1 MFVYRKQLKDL
12 IQHENHNNPIVSVYI
27 NLTPPRK
34 YTAELN
40 SMIHNAR
47 KQLKGENR
55 YDKQQRNA
63 VDRVF
68 AKIETHVSEAMER
81 KKNARMAIIFADA
94 DGFWQQ
100 YLLPVSLPSQI
111 AVEPTPYTRPLSIL
125 LDEFERYLVLTVD
138 SRKARIFSLYLGDFE
153 RQPDIFFEDEV
164 PDRVRANLSRTYGS
178 GKQVSGG
185 LGDKR
190 IQRHIEDHIQRHL
203 KQVAEQTFDFFK
215 QNDFSRLIIAG
226 PDDSRILPDLKNHL
240 HSYLKSRLAGEF
252 HAQPDDHSATLRQKA
267 LEAAEANE
275 RAYEKMRINELFEK
289 SGPQQLGVLGA
300 DPTIEAL
307 MLNQV
312 HTLLI
317 DKDFAPEG
325 YVCPNDHILSTHR
338 LECPLCGD
346 TMGKTDHLADE
357 MVEEA
362 MAQGAEIEHI
372 FTDHTDFESYGVGA
386 ILRFTVA

>member
-1 MFVYRKQLKDL
+1 MFIYRKQLKDL
-12 IQHENHNNPIVSVYI
+12 IQYENHSNPIVSLYLNV
-27 NLTPPRK
+27 TPPRQF
-34 YTAELN
+34 TTELN
-40 SMIHNAR
+40 AMIHNSR
-47 KQLKGENR
+47 KQLKEENR
-55 YDKQQRNA
+55 YDKQQHNA
-63 VDRVF
+63 LDRVF
-68 AKIETHVSEAMER
+68 SKLETHVSEAMER
-81 KKNARMAIIFADA
+81 KKNTQMVVIFADA

-100 YLLPVSLPSQI
+100 YLLPVGLPSQI
-111 AVEPTPYTRPLSIL
+111 AIEPTPYTRPQSIL
-125 LDEFERYLVLTVD
+125 LDEFARYLVLAVD

-153 RQPDIFFEDEV
+153 MQPDIFLEDEV

-203 KQVAEQTFDFFK
+203 KHVAEQTFDFFK
-215 QNDFSRLIIAG
+215 KNDFSSLIIGG
-226 PDDSRILPDLKNHL
+226 PAESKILPHLKNHL
-240 HSYLKSRLAGEF
+240 HSYLKRRLAGEF
-252 HAQPDDHSATLRQKA
+252 HGQPDDNRADLRQKA
-267 LEAAEANE
+267 MQVAEVHE
-275 RAYEKMRINELFEK
+275 REHEKKRISELFEK

-325 YVCPNDHILSTHR
+325 YMCPNDHILSTYR
-338 LECPLCGD
+338 VECPLCGD
-346 TMGKTDHLADE
+346 SMEKTDHLADE

-362 MAQGAEIEHI
+362 LAQGAEIEHV